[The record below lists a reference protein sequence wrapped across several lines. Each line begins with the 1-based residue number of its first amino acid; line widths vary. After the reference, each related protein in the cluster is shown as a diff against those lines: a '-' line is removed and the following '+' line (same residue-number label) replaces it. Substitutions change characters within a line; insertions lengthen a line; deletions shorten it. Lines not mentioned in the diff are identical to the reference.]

1 MVLCAWSDVF
11 VKRVIGPINSQKHI
25 LILSLESYQWND
37 EISIGS
43 FWHRTDFQTL
53 EELEP
58 VLHTGE
64 GPLGYRTDIGILS
77 EQAKALVN
85 ELL

>member
-1 MVLCAWSDVF
+1 MKGGTHVKLDIRRLAVVLCAWSDVF

-37 EISIGS
+37 EISIGF

-53 EELEP
+53 
-58 VLHTGE
+58 
-64 GPLGYRTDIGILS
+64 
-77 EQAKALVN
+77 
-85 ELL
+85 